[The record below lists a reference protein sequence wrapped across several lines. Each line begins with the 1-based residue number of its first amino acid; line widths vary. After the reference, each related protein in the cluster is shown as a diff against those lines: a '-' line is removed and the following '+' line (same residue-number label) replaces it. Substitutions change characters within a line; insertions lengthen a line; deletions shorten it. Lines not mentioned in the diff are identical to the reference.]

1 VEDGVLFCQNCGAPQ
16 IRVVPPASS
25 PELQVSSPPIW
36 GSTPQVAYPGL
47 PYANESAQ
55 IAWSDAWRAALV
67 CGLLEALFSLFGLGV
82 VAGGALCVALYR
94 RRRGETPVT
103 LGIGARLGAISGGF
117 AWLFLTVITSVGVL
131 AFRTGDQIRQL
142 IYDSMQ
148 QAASRNPSPQ
158 AQELLHYVRSQE
170 GFAMILALILIM
182 TLLFFVVLS
191 SLGGMLGSTL
201 FNKRAR

>member
-16 IRVVPPASS
+16 IRVITPASS
-25 PELQVSSPPIW
+25 PETEAPSLRQW
-36 GSTPQVAYPGL
+36 DSTPPLTYPGL
-47 PYANESAQ
+47 PYVTQSAR
-55 IAWSDAWRAALV
+55 IAWSDAWRAALL

-94 RRRGETPVT
+94 RRQTQAPVT
-103 LGIGARLGAISGGF
+103 LGMGARLGAISGGF
-117 AWLFLTVITSVGVL
+117 AWLFLTVITSIGVL

-148 QAASRNPSPQ
+148 QAAARNPSPQ
-158 AQELLHYVRSQE
+158 AQELLQYVRSQE
-170 GFAMILALILIM
+170 GFAMILALVLIM
-182 TLLFFVVLS
+182 ILVFFVVLS

-201 FNKRAR
+201 FNKRVR

>member
-1 VEDGVLFCQNCGAPQ
+1 MP
-16 IRVVPPASS
+16 
-25 PELQVSSPPIW
+25 SPPTW
-36 GSTPQVAYPGL
+36 DPVPTLTYPGL
-47 PYANESAQ
+47 PYANKSAQ

-82 VAGGALCVALYR
+82 LAGGALCVALYR

-103 LGIGARLGAISGGF
+103 VGMGARLGAITGGF

-148 QAASRNPSPQ
+148 QAAARNPTPQ
-158 AQELLHYVRSQE
+158 AQELLQYVKSQE
-170 GFAMILALILIM
+170 GFTLILALVLIM
-182 TLLFFVVLS
+182 TLVFFVALS

-201 FNKRAR
+201 FNKRAP